1 MQEYTKIPNIF
12 VRETFGQNRL
22 IEEQYAT
29 PELAYLKDL
38 NWFWTEKVDGTNIR
52 VFWDGH
58 RVSFA
63 GRTDKADIPA
73 PLQER
78 LQALFGG
85 ESKEELFEQV
95 FGEKEAILFGEG
107 YGGKIQKNG
116 GLYGDTNFIL
126 FDVLVG
132 DMYLRQSDMRDVA
145 ATLGIDAVPQIGV
158 GPLTDAVEYI
168 RKHPKSELRDFEME
182 GIVCRPAIELRDRQ
196 GKRII
201 VKIKCRDFPKES
213 DNGESVQRV

>member
-1 MQEYTKIPNIF
+1 MREYEKIPNIF
-12 VRETFGQNRL
+12 ERETFGQNRL
-22 IEEQYAT
+22 IEGKYST
-29 PELAYLKDL
+29 PELEYLRGL
-38 NWFWTEKVDGTNIR
+38 TWLWTEKVDGTNIR

-58 RVSFA
+58 RVSWL
-63 GRTDKADIPA
+63 GRTDRADIPV

-78 LQALFGG
+78 LQTLFGG
-85 ESKEELFEQV
+85 EDKEELFEQV
-95 FGEKEAILFGEG
+95 FGDKEVILFGEG

-132 DMYLRQSDMRDVA
+132 DMYLRQPDMRDVA
-145 ATLGIDAVPQIGV
+145 AKLGIDAVPLTGV
-158 GPLTDAVEYI
+158 GSLEDAVEYI

-182 GIVCRPAIELRDRQ
+182 GVVCRPAIELRDRQ

-201 VKIKCRDFPKES
+201 VKIKCRDFRKEET
-213 DNGESVQRV
+213 NE